1 MNSFIDL
8 GHQINSR
15 VYTES
20 AEQIKS
26 PVNFKADSVST
37 GLLRIS
43 LLWSALVKG
52 DESSPQRESGL
63 LCSPL
68 LAHGRGRGQ
77 CCERAKEDNRK
88 KLCEQRLHIACSL
101 KMKAYICLLFQ
112 PK

>member
-1 MNSFIDL
+1 MDL
-8 GHQINSR
+8 AHKQKNSR

-52 DESSPQRESGL
+52 DESSP
-63 LCSPL
+63 
-68 LAHGRGRGQ
+68 
-77 CCERAKEDNRK
+77 
-88 KLCEQRLHIACSL
+88 
-101 KMKAYICLLFQ
+101 
-112 PK
+112 